1 MLAWVLSV
9 VRLQPCRCLFK
20 VAPPCPSRC
29 HGYSQRALW
38 SVTWSCSLSVV
49 KPSPGVGL
57 SSCSMSHLIVIHLVH
72 SQREERKRGRQWKRR
87 REGRREREIW
97 REGTLEAMGENERK
111 EGEWERGRKTEVS
124 LREGERNGARSVVC
138 RGWQAVTESKPP
150 RRNKWVRTGLLAL

>member
-1 MLAWVLSV
+1 MLARALSV

-72 SQREERKRGRQWKRR
+72 SQREERKRGRQWKRQ

-97 REGTLEAMGENERK
+97 REGTLEAMGEKWEERRGVRK
-111 EGEWERGRKTEVS
+111 RKKDRSQFERR
-124 LREGERNGARSVVC
+124 REKLSPERRL
-138 RGWQAVTESKPP
+138 P
-150 RRNKWVRTGLLAL
+150 RMTSSHRV

>member
-1 MLAWVLSV
+1 MMNQVYSQQRERVLSV
-9 VRLQPCRCLFK
+9 VQLQPCHCLFK

-57 SSCSMSHLIVIHLVH
+57 SGCSMSHLIVIHLVH
-72 SQREERKRGRQWKRR
+72 SQREERKRGRQQPIG

-97 REGTLEAMGENERK
+97 REGHIGGNGREWEERRGVRERK
-111 EGEWERGRKTEVS
+111 KDRSQFERGKEK
-124 LREGERNGARSVVC
+124 RSPK
-138 RGWQAVTESKPP
+138 RRLP
-150 RRNKWVRTGLLAL
+150 RMTSSHRV